1 MCKLLLENGFIEKK
15 GEGKGSHKKFINPQN
30 GKMIIVPYHNKELG
44 LGLKLAILKQ
54 TGLK

>member
-44 LGLKLAILKQ
+44 IGLKLAILKQ